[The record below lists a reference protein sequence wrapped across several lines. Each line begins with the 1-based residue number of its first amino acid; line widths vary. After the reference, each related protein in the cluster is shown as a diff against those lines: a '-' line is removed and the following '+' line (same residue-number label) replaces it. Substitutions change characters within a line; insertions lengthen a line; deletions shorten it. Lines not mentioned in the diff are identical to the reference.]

1 MLTMRRLS
9 LGKGYRYLMESIAT
23 GDGREQQSSP
33 LTRYYAESGTPPGVF
48 LGSGLAV
55 LGGLAGVQKGSQVSE
70 THLYRMLGEVT
81 DPAYWRAT
89 RPGSEHSAVIPGE
102 ARREALGA
110 SPRRPLRRSVGQ
122 PSDRRSR
129 PRKECGRTVPNL
141 PSPVLTSLSARR
153 NR

>member
-55 LGGLAGVQKGSQVSE
+55 LGGLVASRKDRRYPRRIS
-70 THLYRMLGEVT
+70 YRMLGEVT
-81 DPAYWRAT
+81 DPLTGAPLGRAANT
-89 RPGSEHSAVIPGE
+89 QPVIPGE

-110 SPRRPLRRSVGQ
+110 SLRRPLPRISDSQATDDRGRGKSSASPCQTCRR
-122 PSDRRSR
+122 RF
-129 PRKECGRTVPNL
+129 
-141 PSPVLTSLSARR
+141 
-153 NR
+153 

>member
-9 LGKGYRYLMESIAT
+9 LGKGYRYLMESIAA

-81 DPAYWRAT
+81 DPLTGSAT

-110 SPRRPLRRSVGQ
+110 SLRRPLPRIADSQ
-122 PSDRRSR
+122 ATDDR
-129 PRKECGRTVPNL
+129 GRGKGSGAPCPNL
-141 PSPVLTSLSARR
+141 PSPVLTSLSVRR